1 MPQLTV
7 QQAFDLAVQHHQAG
21 RLADAEAL
29 YRQILAVQP
38 RHGDALHFLGVI
50 AGLMGQ
56 YGQAVALLGQ
66 AIEIRPDNAGAHT
79 HLGAVYRA
87 MGRLDEAIDSYRLAL
102 QLQPGLSSTYNDLGN
117 ALRDQGRLDDA
128 FSAFQRA
135 IQIKSDYPEAH
146 NNLGNVFRDRG
157 QLDEALAAYRQALDL
172 DPRSLEAQCNLGNVL
187 REQGHLDEA
196 IAAYRTALQIAPD
209 HAVVLCN
216 LGIALGLQGKW
227 DEAIAAS
234 RRALELKPD
243 FAEAHNNLGY
253 VLAAAG
259 QLDEA
264 IKAYHEALGYQPRFG
279 LARCNLGNA
288 LKDQGQIDGAMAE
301 YREALRNNPNYA
313 EAWSNL
319 LYAFLF
325 LPGDDEATLRKEFRR
340 WNEQFD
346 GSVARASLPHSN
358 ARHPDRRLR
367 IGYVSPDLCDHVI
380 GRNLRPLFH
389 HHHRQDFHIIC
400 YSGVVKP
407 DELTEEFRQHSDQW
421 RNVVGVGDETLCEMI
436 RADEVDILVDLTQHL
451 AGNRLVALT
460 RRPAPIQA
468 SFAGYPES
476 AGVAAI
482 GHRISDRYVEA
493 EIPESEIGEERELR
507 RKDSIEPRIDTDETR
522 IRKNPREV
530 PASSAPSVLIRV
542 HPWLNSTAAEQIFL
556 IDSFWCY
563 DPSDS
568 EVAIHALP
576 AQSSGRIAFGCL
588 NNFCKVNEPMLKL
601 WARVLKQTEDST
613 LTILADEGSHRQR
626 VLEILVRE
634 GIETPRVVF
643 VSPRPRRQYLELYRC
658 LDIVLDTFPY
668 NGHTTSLDALW
679 MGVPVVSLAG
689 ECAVSRAGLSQLT
702 NLGLRE
708 LVAFNEEDYVKIAVQ
723 LARDLPRLAELRST
737 LRPRMEKSVLM
748 DAPRFARQ
756 IEAAY
761 RAMWREWCAKEAGK

>member
-1 MPQLTV
+1 MPQFTV

-38 RHGDALHFLGVI
+38 HHGDALHFLGVI
-50 AGLMGQ
+50 AGLMGH
-56 YGQAVALLGQ
+56 YGQAVALIGQ
-66 AIEIRPDNAGAHT
+66 AIEIRPDNAGAHS

-87 MGRLDEAIDSYRLAL
+87 MGRLDEAIGSYRMAL
-102 QLQPGLSSTYNDLGN
+102 QLQPGMPSTYNDLGN

-135 IQIKSDYPEAH
+135 IQIKPDYPEAH

-157 QLDEALAAYRQALDL
+157 QLDEAIAAYRQALDL

-187 REQGHLDEA
+187 REQGHLSEA
-196 IAAYRTALQIAPD
+196 IAAYRLALQIAPD
-209 HAVVLCN
+209 HAVVHCN
-216 LGIALGLQGKW
+216 LGIALGVQGKW

-259 QLDEA
+259 QLDGAIEA
-264 IKAYHEALGYQPRFG
+264 FQKALGYQPRFA

-288 LKDQGQIDGAMAE
+288 LKDGGQIDGAMAE
-301 YREALRNNPNYA
+301 YREALRNDPNCA

-325 LPGDDEATLRKEFRR
+325 LPGSDDATLRKEFRR

-346 GSVARASLPHSN
+346 GSAVRAALPHSN
-358 ARHPDRRLR
+358 ARHPERRLR
-367 IGYVSPDLCDHVI
+367 IGYVSPDLREHVI

-389 HHHRQDFHIIC
+389 YHDRQDFHIIC
-400 YSGVVKP
+400 YSGAVKP
-407 DELTEEFRQHSDQW
+407 DELTEEFRRHSDQW
-421 RNVVGVGDETLCEMI
+421 RNIVGVGDEMLCDMI
-436 RADEVDILVDLTQHL
+436 RGDEVDILVDLTQHL
-451 AGNRLVALT
+451 AGNRLVAFT
-460 RRPAPIQA
+460 RRPAPIQV

-476 AGVAAI
+476 AGVEAI
-482 GHRISDRYVEA
+482 GNRISDRYL
-493 EIPESEIGEERELR
+493 ESEIGREYELR
-507 RKDSIEPRIDTDETR
+507 IPDSELR
-522 IRKNPREV
+522 
-530 PASSAPSVLIRV
+530 S
-542 HPWLNSTAAEQIFL
+542 AEQIYL

-563 DPSDS
+563 GPSDS

-576 AQSSGRIAFGCL
+576 TQSSGRIAFGCL

-613 LTILADEGSHRQR
+613 LTILTDEGRHRQR
-626 VLEILVRE
+626 VLEILMQE
-634 GIETPRVVF
+634 GIETRRVEF
-643 VSPRPRRQYLELYRC
+643 VSPRPRRQYLELYHG

-679 MGVPVVSLAG
+679 MGVPVVSLVG
-689 ECAVSRAGLSQLT
+689 QRAVSRAGLSQLT
-702 NLGLRE
+702 NLGLSE
-708 LVAFNEEDYVKIAVQ
+708 LVACTEEDYVRIATR
-723 LARDLPRLAELRST
+723 LAGDLPRLAELRRT
-737 LRPRMEKSVLM
+737 LRPHMEKSVLM

-756 IEAAY
+756 IESAY
-761 RAMWREWCAKEAGK
+761 RAMWRKWCAKETGK